1 MEINWIIQRL
11 FWFILDNTEL
21 KQIIDNLVNFQTNC
35 HEWNQNIFDKLHIA
49 YMIHIDINMKNLL
62 KPGFALKSK
71 QIFGKKGGGKRIN
84 LEVVEKLKEMFLAD
98 NIEKNQKLSAENMLR
113 NL

>member
-1 MEINWIIQRL
+1 MG
-11 FWFILDNTEL
+11 
-21 KQIIDNLVNFQTNC
+21 KQIDDND
-35 HEWNQNIFDKLHIA
+35 IS
-49 YMIHIDINMKNLL
+49 DINMKNLL

-84 LEVVEKLKEMFLAD
+84 LEVVEKLKEMFLAG

-113 NL
+113 NLQSYAENNEIEFNNIPSLQQIKSWISRFNQYHKKQAAEK